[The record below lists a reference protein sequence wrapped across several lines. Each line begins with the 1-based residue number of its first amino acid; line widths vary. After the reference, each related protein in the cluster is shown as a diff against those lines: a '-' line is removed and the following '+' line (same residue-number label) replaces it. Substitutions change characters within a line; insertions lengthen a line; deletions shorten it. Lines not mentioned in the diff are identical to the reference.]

1 MYACLN
7 EFSFGFFSISKFYA
21 NKSCYLTK
29 FWRQYFVFRSRYNSS
44 SSSQDSANSSNSRW
58 SPTSNMWS
66 PKWSSSQSPPSPPAE
81 NHYINRSR
89 FVSHGQFQQ
98 QLQAP
103 GYRIQEGQV
112 SSMNG
117 HYGHQQNNQGHQQH
131 NQGLPNEIM
140 LNNLMGLLKIQQ
152 GELYQ

>member
-1 MYACLN
+1 M
-7 EFSFGFFSISKFYA
+7 
-21 NKSCYLTK
+21 
-29 FWRQYFVFRSRYNSS
+29 
-44 SSSQDSANSSNSRW
+44 
-58 SPTSNMWS
+58 
-66 PKWSSSQSPPSPPAE
+66 
-81 NHYINRSR
+81 
-89 FVSHGQFQQ
+89 SHGQFQQ

-103 GYRIQEGQV
+103 GYRSLEGQV

-117 HYGHQQNNQGHQQH
+117 HYGHQLNNQGHQQH